1 MTSKDSLYLVKLN
14 IMKDTNIRDI
24 VYDVLKISL
33 DPQLPYGNIIHTLV
47 L

>member
-14 IMKDTNIRDI
+14 IMKDINIRDI
-24 VYDVLKISL
+24 IYDALKISL
-33 DPQLPYGNIIHTLV
+33 DLQLPYGNIIHTLV